1 MKSLKQPKVIV
12 ELGLAK
18 GTEAMRASQMRPT
31 SFKDKSKYSRKHK
44 HKNRQDRNLGDYF
57 FVISIFWRE
66 KSLQILNLSNK
77 MLQNLCLMGVDFYT
91 KWR

>member
-57 FVISIFWRE
+57 FYHF
-66 KSLQILNLSNK
+66 
-77 MLQNLCLMGVDFYT
+77 DFLEG
-91 KWR
+91 KIPPNFKFVK